1 MQKKIAPD
9 AHDQTILDDI
19 LICQSAVM
27 IKLGYRIRRYAPTE
41 ANILITGGSGSGKER
56 VANAVH
62 RLSKRS
68 DGPFIALNCAALPP
82 QLIESEL
89 FGTTPGAFT
98 GARHKRGWFE
108 RANGGTLF
116 LDEIGDMPPSSQTKL
131 LRVLETG
138 TIWPVGS
145 ERSLD
150 VNVRVLSA
158 THQSLE
164 HSILN
169 KTFRLDLFHRISTL
183 HLEVPNLKSRRDD
196 LKRLAEALCP
206 NAARRLTPSA
216 WRKLEDYHWPGNVR
230 EFKNVL
236 LRASIENQT
245 CPISSD
251 SIRIKV
257 SRNKDDGALINN
269 GHDDEA
275 TLPLTITIARYV
287 QRAVEKHQGNVRATS
302 RALRVSPTTVYRYL
316 SLGVSHDWPEK
327 RQPRRLR
334 PLNQLGRPGVPI
346 LHPDGSRLPSE
357 PIHDA
362 PHHRP

>member
-1 MQKKIAPD
+1 MQKKTALDQKAQMIPD
-9 AHDQTILDDI
+9 EI

-62 RLSKRS
+62 RLSKRA
-68 DGPFIALNCAALPP
+68 DGPFVALNCAALPP

-131 LRVLETG
+131 LRVLESG
-138 TIWPVGS
+138 TVWPVGS
-145 ERSLD
+145 ERSRT

-183 HLEVPNLKSRRDD
+183 HLEVPNLKSRKDD
-196 LKRLAEALCP
+196 LKRLAEVLCP

-216 WRKLEDYHWPGNVR
+216 WRKLEGYHWPGNVR

-251 SIRIKV
+251 SIRIKAHR
-257 SRNKDDGALINN
+257 SANEPQWSIDEPNCDD
-269 GHDDEA
+269 
-275 TLPLTITIARYV
+275 TQPLNITIARYI
-287 QRAVEKHQGNVRATS
+287 QHAVERHRGNVRATS
-302 RALRVSPTTVYRYL
+302 RALKVSPTTVYRYL
-316 SLGVSHDWPEK
+316 SLGLRHTPPES
-327 RQPRRLR
+327 R
-334 PLNQLGRPGVPI
+334 PSDCLKPLGRLAHPGVPI
-346 LHPDGSRLPSE
+346 QHPDGSHLPSE